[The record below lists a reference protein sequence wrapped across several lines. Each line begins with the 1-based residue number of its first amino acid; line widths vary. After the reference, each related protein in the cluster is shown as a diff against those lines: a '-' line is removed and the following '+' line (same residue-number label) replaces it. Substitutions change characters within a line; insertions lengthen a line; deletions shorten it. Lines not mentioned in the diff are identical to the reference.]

1 MRVSQI
7 HTNNMDLYPHQ
18 TKNALTEMADHL
30 LLYGGLLSDLGLFHG
45 QMGVI
50 LALFH
55 HGRGNDEQVVIDI
68 AQELLQDL
76 LDSIDDSLLSCLDS
90 GYAGLAWGLCYL
102 QWASFIDVD
111 LSDLLEE
118 VDNKIKETDITRISD
133 LSLEKGLVGILHY
146 VLFLSLVQPSF
157 ASKDPAYMASWK
169 ERMSRDRDNI
179 RRVNPSGSEWIGE
192 HLDISAP
199 LDYSPRLVL
208 QQWLPTECL
217 GSSFDPKGLPIGL
230 RQGIAGQLLKAYLP

>member
-1 MRVSQI
+1 
-7 HTNNMDLYPHQ
+7 MDLYPHR
-18 TKNALTEMADHL
+18 TKNTLTEMADHL

-55 HGRGNDEQVVIDI
+55 HGRENNEQVVIDI

-76 LDSIDDSLLSCLDS
+76 LYSIDDSLLSCLDS

-102 QWASFIDVD
+102 QWTSFIDVD

-133 LSLEKGLVGILHY
+133 LSLEKGLIGLLHY
-146 VLFLSLVQPSF
+146 VLFRLLVQPSF
-157 ASKDPAYMASWK
+157 ASKDPIYMASWK
-169 ERMSRDRDNI
+169 ERMSKDKDNI
-179 RRVNPSGSEWIGE
+179 REVDPSVSEWVDE
-192 HLDISAP
+192 LLDISVP
-199 LDYSPRLVL
+199 IDYSPHLVL
-208 QQWLPTECL
+208 QQWLPAECL
-217 GSSFDPKGLPIGL
+217 GSSFDPQGLLIGL

>member
-1 MRVSQI
+1 MNPQ
-7 HTNNMDLYPHQ
+7 PHR
-18 TKNALTEMADHL
+18 TKNILKEMADYL
-30 LLYGGLLSDLGLFHG
+30 LLNGGLVSNLGLFYG
-45 QMGVI
+45 QMGVT

-55 HGRGNDEQVVIDI
+55 YGRGNDEQVVTDI
-68 AQELLQDL
+68 AQELLEDL
-76 LDSIDDSLLSCLDS
+76 LNSVDDSLLSGLDS

-133 LSLEKGLVGILHY
+133 LSLEKGLIGLLHY
-146 VLFLSLVQPSF
+146 VLFRSLVQPSF
-157 ASKDPAYMASWK
+157 ASKDPVYMASWG

-192 HLDISAP
+192 YLDTSAP
-199 LDYSPRLVL
+199 LDYSPRIVL

-230 RQGIAGQLLKAYLP
+230 RQGIAGQLLKVYLP

>member
-1 MRVSQI
+1 M
-7 HTNNMDLYPHQ
+7 HPNTMDLYPHKTQ
-18 TKNALTEMADHL
+18 NALTEMADYL
-30 LLYGGLLSDLGLFHG
+30 LLHGGLLSDLGLFHG
-45 QMGVI
+45 QMGVV

-55 HGRGNDEQVVIDI
+55 YGRGNDEQVVIDI

-90 GYAGLAWGLCYL
+90 GYAGLAWGLSYL

-133 LSLEKGLVGILHY
+133 LSLEKGLIGLLHY
-146 VLFLSLVQPSF
+146 VLFRSLVQPSF
-157 ASKDPAYMASWK
+157 ASKDPVYMASWK

-179 RRVNPSGSEWIGE
+179 MRVNLSGSEWLGE

-199 LDYSPRLVL
+199 FDYSPRLVL

-217 GSSFDPKGLPIGL
+217 GSSFDPKGLLIGL
-230 RQGIAGQLLKAYLP
+230 RHGIAGQLLKAYLP